1 MVKKKTKFSSWHAP
15 DVSLIGGLLVLL
27 AFGVL
32 MVYDSSAVASL
43 DLGWGQYHFV
53 VLQLVWAGLGLA
65 GGFILFSLDYHRLRK
80 LALPLFLFT
89 SLLLILVLLPTPFSN
104 VIRGSK
110 SWLSLPFDIPGG
122 IQPNIQPS
130 ELLKLT
136 LILYLAALFTHR
148 SKAKTPKSKKPS
160 FWSFIIP
167 TLLVTGLVVLEPDYG
182 TAAIVA
188 ALGFAT
194 FFFGGGSFW
203 TILLALP
210 MALAGGLFLV
220 LSDPGR
226 LERIKAFLNPAE
238 DPLGVSYQTKQILIA
253 LGSGGLFGLGIGES
267 RQKYGYIPDIS
278 TDAVFAVVGEEFG
291 FVGALAIVGLFMFIV
306 YRGFLIAR
314 NAPDDFGRVLAASI
328 STWVGLQVLINLGAV
343 TNLIPLTGVPLPLIS
358 YGGSSLVVLLVSFGI
373 LLNISRQTVR
383 RKSGK
388 RKQ

>member
-1 MVKKKTKFSSWHAP
+1 MVKKKMKFSSWHAP
-15 DVSLIGGLLVLL
+15 DVSLIGGLLALL
-27 AFGVL
+27 TFGVL
-32 MVYDSSAVASL
+32 MVYDSSVVASL
-43 DLGWGQYHFV
+43 DLDWGQYHFV
-53 VLQLVWAGLGLA
+53 VLQLIWVGLGLI
-65 GGFILFSLDYHRLRK
+65 GGVILFFLDYHRLRK

-89 SLLLILVLLPTPFSN
+89 FLLLVLVLLPTPFSN
-104 VIRGSK
+104 VVRGSK
-110 SWLSLPFDIPGG
+110 SWLSLPFNIPV
-122 IQPNIQPS
+122 NIQPS
-130 ELLKLT
+130 ELSKLA

-148 SKAKTPKSKKPS
+148 SKTKAPKSKNPS
-160 FWSFIIP
+160 FWSFIVP
-167 TLLVTGLVVLEPDYG
+167 TLLVTGLIVLEPDYG

-203 TILLALP
+203 VILLALP
-210 MALAGGLFLV
+210 VVLAGGLFLV
-220 LSDPGR
+220 LSDPSR
-226 LERIKAFLNPAE
+226 LERLKAFLNPAE
-238 DPLGVSYQTKQILIA
+238 DPLGISYQTRQILIA

-358 YGGSSLVVLLVSFGI
+358 YGGSSLVVLLASFGI

-383 RKSGK
+383 GKSGR

>member
-15 DVSLIGGLLVLL
+15 DVSLIGGLLALL
-27 AFGVL
+27 TFGVL
-32 MVYDSSAVASL
+32 MVYDSSVVASL
-43 DLGWGQYHFV
+43 DLDWGQYHFV
-53 VLQLVWAGLGLA
+53 VLQLIWVGLGLI
-65 GGFILFSLDYHRLRK
+65 GGFILFFLDYHRLRK

-89 SLLLILVLLPTPFSN
+89 FFLLVLVLLPTPFSN
-104 VIRGSK
+104 VVRGSK
-110 SWLSLPFDIPGG
+110 SWLSLPFNIPV
-122 IQPNIQPS
+122 NIQPS
-130 ELLKLT
+130 ELSKLA

-148 SKAKTPKSKKPS
+148 SKTKAPKSKNPS
-160 FWSFIIP
+160 FWSFIVP
-167 TLLVTGLVVLEPDYG
+167 TLLVTGLIVLEPDYG

-203 TILLALP
+203 VILLALP
-210 MALAGGLFLV
+210 VVLVGGLFLV
-220 LSDPGR
+220 LSDPSR
-226 LERIKAFLNPAE
+226 LERLKAFLNPAE
-238 DPLGVSYQTKQILIA
+238 DPLGISYQTRQILIA

-358 YGGSSLVVLLVSFGI
+358 YGGSSLVVLLASFGI

-383 RKSGK
+383 GRSGR

>member
-15 DVSLIGGLLVLL
+15 DVSLIGGLLALL
-27 AFGVL
+27 TFGVL
-32 MVYDSSAVASL
+32 MVYDSSVVASL
-43 DLGWGQYHFV
+43 DLDWGQYHFV
-53 VLQLVWAGLGLA
+53 VLQLIWVGLGLI
-65 GGFILFSLDYHRLRK
+65 GGLILFFLDYHRLRK

-89 SLLLILVLLPTPFSN
+89 FLLLVLVLLPTPFSN
-104 VIRGSK
+104 VVRGSK
-110 SWLSLPFDIPGG
+110 SWLSLPFNIPV
-122 IQPNIQPS
+122 NIQPS
-130 ELLKLT
+130 ELSKLA

-148 SKAKTPKSKKPS
+148 SKAKAPKSKKPN
-160 FWSFIIP
+160 FWSFIVP
-167 TLLVTGLVVLEPDYG
+167 TLLVAGLVVLEPDYG

-210 MALAGGLFLV
+210 VALAGGLFLV

-358 YGGSSLVVLLVSFGI
+358 YGGSSLVVLLASFGI

-383 RKSGK
+383 GKSGR